1 MSLRFKRR
9 NKSTSSCCIQALKL
23 NHVCC
28 CFTSASGLDSVF
40 IRHTRLK
47 VDIYPSRSLERSSD
61 VFVYLASKVVGLTGY
76 EPRYCSATSLWHRSI
91 PETLISLWGIAQNNW
106 TNL

>member
-9 NKSTSSCCIQALKL
+9 IKGIGNSCCRIQALKL

-28 CFTSASGLDSVF
+28 CFTSAFGLDSLF

-47 VDIYPSRSLERSSD
+47 DDIYPSRSLDRSSD
-61 VFVYLASKVVGLTGY
+61 VFVYLASKVLRQLYLPLRGVWALTSSELPWAVPDG
-76 EPRYCSATSLWHRSI
+76 PT
-91 PETLISLWGIAQNNW
+91 
-106 TNL
+106 